1 MRLFIVCYFRNSLNQ
16 LKVRRWTMY
25 CHATEWIPTNFW
37 STTCPHCKRIQE
49 TRLTL
54 DGICLKRQ
62 KKFVDKNAEERLIR
76 TYYFSPIR
84 RRLEF

>member
-1 MRLFIVCYFRNSLNQ
+1 
-16 LKVRRWTMY
+16 MY
-25 CHATEWIPTNFW
+25 CYKTEWIPTNFW
-37 STTCPHCKRIQE
+37 STTCTHCKRIRE

-54 DGICLKRQ
+54 DRMRLKKQ
-62 KKFVDKNAEERLIR
+62 KKFVDKNAEKHLIC